1 MQKAL
6 AHLREQNKN
15 SRLLFHKVDANRS
28 KAQEFRKLED
38 EYREAQDSAFQKKK
52 EIQKLEMETEES
64 TNRMGDNQE
73 EIELLEERTE
83 RLMQVK
89 DRVHNEK
96 KKANVELAQC
106 GPI

>member
-1 MQKAL
+1 
-6 AHLREQNKN
+6 
-15 SRLLFHKVDANRS
+15 
-28 KAQEFRKLED
+28 
-38 EYREAQDSAFQKKK
+38 
-52 EIQKLEMETEES
+52 METEES

-83 RLMQVK
+83 RLIQVK

-96 KKANVELAQC
+96 KKANVELARC